1 MHKKYLAHRK
11 SLRHA
16 KLSVKAACVCR
27 VNHLSDVMPLLV
39 HFHSV
44 HAQLQSSLAELQT
57 RLDAV
62 DVPIGGGANTETI
75 RTELRDAQV
84 RDDHTAT
91 AECPSVCLSRRS
103 T

>member
-1 MHKKYLAHRK
+1 
-11 SLRHA
+11 
-16 KLSVKAACVCR
+16 

-91 AECPSVCLSRRS
+91 AECPSVCPSVPSIDLAAAAGGFAVGHGRLQQISIGV
-103 T
+103 TN